1 MTSAASHTLRLP
13 HSSALGVAL
22 GLVLAARVGVALAQ
36 PVASSDAGDVPGSRD
51 ASASPELVG
60 SSDPADPY
68 SRDPVAP
75 VTVAG
80 EARGYEL
87 EPRAH
92 RSNLAVRAVAG
103 LGVGLGYVAEVVF
116 LPLRGAVYLESRHK
130 LASKAKA
137 LLYNDAETFG
147 VLPSV
152 EFLTGFGTS
161 LGASAFYRDWL
172 GNDEKISVKA
182 VYGGRVD
189 QAYQA
194 KLEMEHLA
202 GTRLYLNGRARW
214 ERNSNLFF
222 KGIGH
227 APELATGSDLD
238 PRAAAIETRYQQQR
252 WLGVL
257 SAGTHVDRA
266 KKLGLGVTA
275 IYNDRRFDELA
286 ADASAT
292 SIGAVYDTALLPGFA
307 DGIRVLELSV
317 DFELDTRDSPATPG
331 SGVVVRGF
339 AGHTAPLDND
349 YSFYHYGLE
358 SSLYWTPAQSG
369 RVVVFRLAHDAS
381 YDDGELPFTDQP
393 RLGGAGLLR
402 GYHIDR
408 FRDDLAAIAT
418 IEYRYP
424 VHFNISGM
432 IFAETGKV
440 ARTYSE
446 LLGKG
451 FTDDWRLGYGG
462 GLIMHTPTGVKVR
475 VDLAYGDGLQ
485 LYFSTDVLDAF
496 RKREKEL

>member
-1 MTSAASHTLRLP
+1 MAAQVGIAGAQPAPAPAVDDSPDSPSAAPGDL
-13 HSSALGVAL
+13 SSG
-22 GLVLAARVGVALAQ
+22 
-36 PVASSDAGDVPGSRD
+36 
-51 ASASPELVG
+51 
-60 SSDPADPY
+60 DPA
-68 SRDPVAP
+68 AP

-87 EPRAH
+87 EPRAS
-92 RSNLAVRAVAG
+92 RPNLAAQVVSLVGA
-103 LGVGLGYVAEVVF
+103 GLGYVAEVVF
-116 LPLRGAVYLESRHK
+116 LPLRGAVYLESRYK
-130 LASKAKA
+130 VASKAKG
-137 LLYNDAETFG
+137 LFYNDAETVG

-161 LGASAFYRDWL
+161 LGASAFYKDWL
-172 GNDEKISVKA
+172 GNDEKVAVKA

-194 KLEMEHLA
+194 KLEMEQLA
-202 GTRLYLNGRARW
+202 GTRLYVNGRARW

-227 APELATGSDLD
+227 APELATGADLD
-238 PRAAAIETRYQQQR
+238 PRAGAVETRYQQER

-257 SAGTHVDRA
+257 SAGSHVDRGH
-266 KKLGLGVTA
+266 KLRFGATA
-275 IYNDRRFDELA
+275 IYNDRSFDELP
-286 ADASAT
+286 ASATAT
-292 SIGAVYDTALLPGFA
+292 SIGAIYDTALLPGFA
-307 DGIRVLELSV
+307 GGIRVLELSA
-317 DFELDTRDSPATPG
+317 DFELDTRDSLATPG
-331 SGVVVRGF
+331 SGLVLRGF
-339 AGHTAPLDND
+339 AGHTVPLHND

-358 SSLYWTPAQSG
+358 STLYWTPAAAG

-418 IEYRYP
+418 VEYRYP
-424 VHFNISGM
+424 VHYNVSGM
-432 IFAETGKV
+432 LFVETGKV
-440 ARTYSE
+440 ARTYAE
-446 LLGKG
+446 LLGSG

-462 GLIMHTPTGVKVR
+462 GLIVHTPTGVKVR